1 MKRNFF
7 GISAV
12 IIVVVIGAYGV
23 IAYAKPSPAFA
34 AKTTANVSIP
44 DEPSLAWP
52 VHGEAAVGALGYGE
66 LEMHGTQKAQPT
78 ASVAKVMTAL
88 AVLKAHP
95 LQLGQQGPELTI
107 TQADVDNYN
116 SYVAEDGSVA
126 KVAVGEK
133 ISEYEALQAMLLPSA
148 DNIADTLAKW
158 SYGSLADYSSTANA
172 MAVNLGMTDTHIG
185 TTDASG
191 YSPDT
196 VSTAHDLI
204 LLGQAALQN
213 PVLAQI
219 VSQPTANIPVAG
231 TVQNVNWLL
240 GKDGI
245 NGIKTGN
252 TDQAGGVYLFS
263 ATETFTNGQSVT
275 VIGVVMDTSATLLQ
289 ALDESVPLLHSLE
302 DNFKLTPLVMQGQVM
317 GTYNVPWVGDVN
329 AVANGNLSAVTWQ
342 GQKADPTVTLK
353 NLNAPIVKGA
363 QIGTVSF
370 GNTTNK
376 TVPIIVEQN
385 VPSPTWQWRLSHAL

>member
-1 MKRNFF
+1 MKRNLF
-7 GISAV
+7 GISAA
-12 IIVVVIGAYGV
+12 IIVIVLGTYGV

-34 AKTTANVSIP
+34 AKTTADQSIP
-44 DEPSLAWP
+44 NEPALNWP
-52 VHGEAAVGALGYGE
+52 AHGEAAVGALGYGV

-88 AVLKAHP
+88 AILKAHP
-95 LQLGQQGPELTI
+95 LTVGEQGPALTI

-116 SYVAEDGSVA
+116 TYVAEDGSVA
-126 KVAVGEK
+126 RVTLGEK
-133 ISEYEALQAMLLPSA
+133 ITEYQALQALLLPSA

-158 SYGSLADYSSTANA
+158 SYGSIAAYSSTANA
-172 MAVNLGMTDTHIG
+172 MAINLGMTDTHIG

-196 VSTAHDLI
+196 ISTAHDLI

-219 VSQPTANIPVAG
+219 VAQPTANIPVAG

-275 VIGVVMDTSATLLQ
+275 VLGVVMDSSATLLQ

-302 DNFKLTPLVMQGQVM
+302 ANFKLTPLVSQGQVM
-317 GTYNVPWVGDVN
+317 GTYDVPWVGAVN
-329 AVANGNLSAVTWQ
+329 AVASNSLSAVTWQ
-342 GQKADPTVTLK
+342 GQKSTPTVTLK
-353 NLNAPIVKGA
+353 SLNAPIVKGT

-370 GNTTNK
+370 SNETSK
-376 TVPIIVEQN
+376 SIPVLVEQN
-385 VPSPTWQWRLSHAL
+385 VPSPTWHWRLAHVF